1 MCSDVL
7 PEWKGV
13 DAEQAQEI
21 MEIIDLVRHR
31 NKLPRELVASASLR
45 V

>member
-21 MEIIDLVRHR
+21 MEIVGDNRFG
-31 NKLPRELVASASLR
+31 
-45 V
+45 